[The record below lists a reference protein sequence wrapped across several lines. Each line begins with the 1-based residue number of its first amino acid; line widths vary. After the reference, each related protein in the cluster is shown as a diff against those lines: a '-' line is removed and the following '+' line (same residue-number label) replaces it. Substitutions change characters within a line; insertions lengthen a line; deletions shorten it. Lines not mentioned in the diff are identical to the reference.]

1 VVKHLLTLAT
11 VLFVAGLLFYTQMA
25 TLAVQVQ
32 RDQTQADLSM
42 KAMQLDAWKFMRS
55 HPAPASAAT
64 PPPKAPSGEPLQN
77 L

>member
-1 VVKHLLTLAT
+1 VIKHLLTLAT

-25 TLAVQVQ
+25 SLSVQVR
-32 RDQTQADLSM
+32 RDQTQADLSL

-55 HPAPASAAT
+55 HPAPASTAT
-64 PPPKAPSGEPLQN
+64 PQPKSPSGEPLQN